1 VGWLRTIRK
10 LEGKMADFHA
20 EDDILGQIAT
30 IYLAKSI
37 KKAKATLRM
46 GKIWQLN

>member
-1 VGWLRTIRK
+1 MAKNIRK

-20 EDDILGQIAT
+20 EEDILGQIST

-37 KKAKATLRM
+37 EKAKATLRM